1 MCARSRPNAI
11 AVCGLCNWLSG
22 NMVHLTQTLAVDEA
36 KSAESSISTAS
47 TVQEKLHAITRSP
60 VYFWFRGRAI
70 ISNLN
75 QTTISAFCRL
85 SILFR
90 CSFVEKKTRS
100 ERRQNVLFL
109 KMPMHKRRKR
119 KTEQRNMKPTF
130 ASCYQCLFGVCVP
143 SVIWWSGAVVVC
155 DALDF
160 LFEVFWNV
168 LNWK

>member
-1 MCARSRPNAI
+1 MQQQQQQQIHARLRPVCMCARSRPNAI

-47 TVQEKLHAITRSP
+47 TVQEKLHVITRST
-60 VYFWFRGRAI
+60 VYFWLRRRAI

-90 CSFVEKKTRS
+90 CSFFEKKTRS

-119 KTEQRNMKPTF
+119 KTEQRNMSRLLLRVISFCLGF
-130 ASCYQCLFGVCVP
+130 AFRV
-143 SVIWWSGAVVVC
+143 
-155 DALDF
+155 
-160 LFEVFWNV
+160 
-168 LNWK
+168 